1 MWRYNM
7 ENIESI
13 YDLILKTK
21 LEYYMSDVLKDINII
36 DFAILSSDVIYKTN
50 VYNKMIDKYVYDL
63 DRIGFGK
70 AMEISSNNLIITN
83 LSEESIIRNSLSVL
97 RRWIIRCSGYMC
109 VRKMAEENI
118 VEGIDLYMKKY
129 TLSDEIVDMNT
140 LNSRLENIDE
150 ELLSSLRN
158 SI

>member
-1 MWRYNM
+1 M

-21 LEYYMSDVLKDINII
+21 LEYYMTDVLKDINII
-36 DFAILSSDVIYKTN
+36 DFAILSSDVTYKTN
-50 VYNKMIDKYVYDL
+50 VYGKMVDKYIYDL

-70 AMEISSNNLIITN
+70 AMEISSNSSLKNN
-83 LSEESIIRNSLSVL
+83 LSEESLVRNNLIVL

-109 VRKMAEENI
+109 VKKLAEENI
-118 VEGIDLYMKKY
+118 VEGIDSYMKRY
-129 TLSDEIVDMNT
+129 TLSDEIADINT
-140 LNSRLENIDE
+140 LNSRLEDIDE
-150 ELLSSLRN
+150 DILSCLRN

>member
-1 MWRYNM
+1 M

-21 LEYYMSDVLKDINII
+21 LEYYMTDVLKDINII
-36 DFAILSSDVIYKTN
+36 DFAILSSDVAYKTN
-50 VYNKMIDKYVYDL
+50 VYNRMIDKYVYDL

-70 AMEISSNNLIITN
+70 AMEISSNNLVVTN

-109 VRKMAEENI
+109 VRKIAEENV

-129 TLSDEIVDMNT
+129 TLSDDIADINT
-140 LNSRLENIDE
+140 LNSRLEDIDE
-150 ELLSSLRN
+150 DILSCLRN

>member
-1 MWRYNM
+1 M

-21 LEYYMSDVLKDINII
+21 LEYYMTDVLRDINII

-50 VYNKMIDKYVYDL
+50 VYNRMIDKYVFDL

-70 AMEISSNNLIITN
+70 AMEISSSNVVASN

-109 VRKMAEENI
+109 VKKIAEENV

-129 TLSDEIVDMNT
+129 TLSDDVADLNT
-140 LNSRLENIDE
+140 LNSRLEDIDE
-150 ELLSSLRN
+150 DILSCLRN

>member
-1 MWRYNM
+1 M

-21 LEYYMSDVLKDINII
+21 LEYYMTDVLKDINII
-36 DFAILSSDVIYKTN
+36 DFAILSSDVVYKTN
-50 VYNKMIDKYVYDL
+50 VYNRMIDKYVYDL

-70 AMEISSNNLIITN
+70 AMEISSNNLVVTN

-109 VRKMAEENI
+109 VRKIAEENV

-129 TLSDEIVDMNT
+129 TLSDDIADINT
-140 LNSRLENIDE
+140 LNSRLEDIDE
-150 ELLSSLRN
+150 DILSCLRN

>member
-1 MWRYNM
+1 M

-21 LEYYMSDVLKDINII
+21 LEYFMSDVLRDINVI
-36 DFAILSSDVIYKTN
+36 DFAILSSDVTYKTN
-50 VYNKMIDKYVYDL
+50 VYNRMIDKYVYDL
-63 DRIGFGK
+63 DRIGFTK
-70 AMEISSNNLIITN
+70 AMEICSGITDKIK
-83 LSEESIIRNSLSVL
+83 LPEESIIRNNLSVL

-109 VRKMAEENI
+109 VRRLAEENV

-129 TLSDEIVDMNT
+129 TLSDDVVDVNT
-140 LNSRLENIDE
+140 LNNRLNNIDE
-150 ELLSSLRN
+150 DILSCLRN

>member
-1 MWRYNM
+1 
-7 ENIESI
+7 
-13 YDLILKTK
+13 
-21 LEYYMSDVLKDINII
+21 
-36 DFAILSSDVIYKTN
+36 
-50 VYNKMIDKYVYDL
+50 MIDKYVYDL

>member
-1 MWRYNM
+1 M

-21 LEYYMSDVLKDINII
+21 LEYFMTDVLRDINII

-50 VYNKMIDKYVYDL
+50 VYNRMIDKYVYDL
-63 DRIGFGK
+63 DRIGFSK
-70 AMEISSNNLIITN
+70 AMDISASSLKINN
-83 LSEESIIRNSLSVL
+83 LSEESIVRNNLSVL

-109 VRKMAEENI
+109 VKKFAEENV

-129 TLSDEIVDMNT
+129 TLSDEIADINT
-140 LNSRLENIDE
+140 LNSRLEDIDE
-150 ELLSSLRN
+150 DILSCLRN

>member
-1 MWRYNM
+1 M

-21 LEYYMSDVLKDINII
+21 LEYYMTDVLKDINII

-50 VYNKMIDKYVYDL
+50 VYNKMIDKYVFDL

-70 AMEISSNNLIITN
+70 AMEISSNNLSVSN

-109 VRKMAEENI
+109 VKKIAEENV

-129 TLSDEIVDMNT
+129 TLSDDVADLNT
-140 LNSRLENIDE
+140 LNSRLEDIDE
-150 ELLSSLRN
+150 DILSCLRN

>member
-1 MWRYNM
+1 M

-21 LEYYMSDVLKDINII
+21 LEYYMTDVLKDINII

-50 VYNKMIDKYVYDL
+50 VYNRMIDKYVYDL

-70 AMEISSNNLIITN
+70 AMEISSNNLVVTN

-109 VRKMAEENI
+109 VRKIAEENV

-129 TLSDEIVDMNT
+129 TLSDDISDINT
-140 LNSRLENIDE
+140 LNSRLEDIDE
-150 ELLSSLRN
+150 DILSCLRN